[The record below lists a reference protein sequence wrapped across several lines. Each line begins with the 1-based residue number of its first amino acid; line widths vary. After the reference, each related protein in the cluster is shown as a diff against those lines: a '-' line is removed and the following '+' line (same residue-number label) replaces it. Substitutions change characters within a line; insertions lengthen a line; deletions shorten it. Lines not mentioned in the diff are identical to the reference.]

1 MELSEFLEEC
11 KNDETIPLIW
21 IDEEEKKE
29 KQIIAKSDPILKPP
43 FNVEYYIFLV
53 EKENKLYLKFNIDHK
68 EKYLIL
74 INSKNELMD
83 FLNLY
88 LKGIEVTLNTNEI
101 PLTNILQFI
110 QNKSSKKIENVPL
123 KWNSVK

>member
-1 MELSEFLEEC
+1 
-11 KNDETIPLIW
+11 
-21 IDEEEKKE
+21 
-29 KQIIAKSDPILKPP
+29 
-43 FNVEYYIFLV
+43 
-53 EKENKLYLKFNIDHK
+53 
-68 EKYLIL
+68 
-74 INSKNELMD
+74 MD

-123 KWNSVK
+123 KWNSVKSYFGGFIDSIVTLENNAVFNDFLNLTPITQASAF